1 MGDKHQAVSTREQTM
16 SALQALILKAEG
28 VFPEF
33 ATQPM
38 SHNGCTRTIQRGAL
52 EIRVFNLQCLGEP
65 LLAPSMRCLE
75 LGAAAET
82 TTKDVPAVDLRTTN
96 LFDLAGTFCD
106 DVGVL
111 VASVHALMQP
121 SVQPQKVVVVMRGVP
136 GSGKSTLVQ
145 QMVDGL
151 PDGSA
156 AVCSADHF
164 FIDPTSGRYS
174 FDFTQLPEAHDWCKE
189 RFTQALEIATP
200 LVVLDNTCIR
210 HWEYKPYEN
219 AALKAGYALV
229 IVELR
234 SIGTDH
240 AELALALGSRNAH
253 GVPIAKIEEMLGR
266 WQEDP
271 RACTVQIG
279 GLAKAAESCTEMN
292 PNSNMFM
299 PSKGGQ
305 PNELQV

>member
-1 MGDKHQAVSTREQTM
+1 MGDKHQAMSTREQTM

-38 SHNGCTRTIQRGAL
+38 SHNGCTRTIQRG
-52 EIRVFNLQCLGEP
+52 
-65 LLAPSMRCLE
+65 
-75 LGAAAET
+75 
-82 TTKDVPAVDLRTTN
+82 
-96 LFDLAGTFCD
+96 
-106 DVGVL
+106 
-111 VASVHALMQP
+111 
-121 SVQPQKVVVVMRGVP
+121 
-136 GSGKSTLVQ
+136 
-145 QMVDGL
+145 
-151 PDGSA
+151 
-156 AVCSADHF
+156 
-164 FIDPTSGRYS
+164 
-174 FDFTQLPEAHDWCKE
+174 
-189 RFTQALEIATP
+189 ALEIATP